1 MFSRLSRLGGLSQ
14 LAGLAAGLAAGL
26 VAGGCRSPLAP
37 ANPAS
42 PSTPAPEPPLDA
54 PGVAALIPEHVR
66 ERGPWG
72 EAVVNGLGANGLPV
86 DRASA
91 CAVIAIVAQESGF
104 EADPA
109 VPGLAKVVAERI
121 ARDEARLGPLGEP
134 IVRRLLAGRAP
145 DDARTF
151 EQRLGVVRTERDVD
165 VLFRDIVAYH
175 EANHPVLFGTASLAG
190 KLFDVREVRALNP
203 ITTAGSMQVSV
214 RVAEEWARAHPGKAS
229 SPGEIRDALYTRN
242 GGVYYGT
249 ARLLAYP
256 GHYPR
261 AIFRFAD
268 YNAGFYA
275 SRNAAIQAKLSLLT
289 GRRVVPDGDLLA
301 YEKDGSVKDAETE
314 SERAVR
320 DFAERF
326 APTLSASAIRADL
339 RLEKTLELETTATYR
354 AVEKA
359 AAEQLSRARAGGRGP
374 GAGVAYAILPEVA
387 ISSPKFA
394 GTRSTAWF
402 AQSVDRRY
410 RACLVRAGVPSEP
423 DRDPAGGAPAHVE

>member
-1 MFSRLSRLGGLSQ
+1 MQRAAAILEMSSRLSRLAQ
-14 LAGLAAGLAAGL
+14 FAGLVGL
-26 VAGGCRSPLAP
+26 VAGGCRSLRAP
-37 ANPAS
+37 AT
-42 PSTPAPEPPLDA
+42 PSTLSTLAPEPPLDA
-54 PGVAALIPEHVR
+54 AGIAALIPEHVR

-91 CAVIAIVAQESGF
+91 CAVIAIVGQESGF

-134 IVRRLLAGRAP
+134 LVRRLLAGRAP

-175 EANHPVLFGTASLAG
+175 EVNHPVLFGTARLAG
-190 KLFDVREVRALNP
+190 KLLDVREVRALNP

-214 RVAEEWARAHPGKAS
+214 RFAEEWARAHPGKAS
-229 SPGEIRDALYTRN
+229 SPDEIRDALYTRT
-242 GGVYYGT
+242 GGVYFGT
-249 ARLLAYP
+249 ARLLAYRA
-256 GHYPR
+256 HYPR

-275 SRNAAIQAKLSLLT
+275 SRNAALQAKLSLLT
-289 GRRVVPDGDLLA
+289 GRKVVPDGDLLA
-301 YEKDGSVKDAETE
+301 YDKNGGLEPDESE

-320 DFAERF
+320 AFAAKF
-326 APTLSASAIRADL
+326 APTLSASAIREDL
-339 RLEKTLELETTATYR
+339 AREKTLDFETTVTYR
-354 AVEKA
+354 SIEQA
-359 AAEQLSRARAGGRGP
+359 AARQLERGRARGI
-374 GAGVAYAILPEVA
+374 AYAILPEVA

-402 AQSVDRRY
+402 AESVDRRY
-410 RACLVRAGVPSEP
+410 RACLVRAGAPSDL
-423 DRDPAGGAPAHVE
+423 DRDPAGVEPSPAE